1 MVGKFGAIFPMIGK
15 KFRRI
20 SNDWKLFRG
29 GFLETKRTK
38 RETKDEEK
46 KFQTIMT
53 ISDNG
58 NLH

>member
-1 MVGKFGAIFPMIGK
+1 MIG
-15 KFRRI
+15 
-20 SNDWKLFRG
+20 KLFRG

-46 KFQTIMT
+46 KCQTIMT

-58 NLH
+58 NLQ